1 MSQENSPI
9 YWQNLFNQ
17 LSCETNRSDCL
28 LTLLTQGIDA
38 SSDFILWLDQAGRI
52 LFANRAFCQRLEY
65 SEQELC
71 QMHIYD
77 VDSCITDQEIWC
89 QYWQKLRHYQK
100 NGHHFSSNLCT
111 KSGQKFSVDVNA
123 QYVVFNNKEYCFA
136 VLRHASISSAGYVN
150 QLALIE
156 AIEQAHT
163 HLIYLLDEHQQI
175 RYVNR
180 KLIKLTEFSPEEV
193 LNSHLYLVKPDHS
206 STDLIADEVWDAL
219 RTGHEWKGE
228 CLHRHKSG
236 ELFWCQA
243 SISPVRRLDTEILH
257 CLVILEDISDRK
269 RNEANIQ
276 HLAFYDPLTDLPN
289 RRLFRDRLTQ
299 AAVGSN
305 RTEIPF
311 ALVYLDLDHFK
322 EINDTLGHHTG
333 DALLKNVAERM
344 SICLRE
350 GDTVARLG
358 GDEFSLIINNVMR
371 LEDVRS
377 VAKRVMERLNQPFE
391 HDGREF
397 YITTSIG
404 ISIYPINTSDVDTLI
419 KQADIAMYRS
429 KTSGRN
435 QMHFYSEEMA
445 ADALERLTLELQL
458 QKAVENDEF
467 FLTYQPTLDLHTGKV
482 IGLEA
487 LIRWQHPQLGL
498 VSPARFIPLTE
509 ETGLIIKIGR
519 WILRHA
525 CAQNKKWQEQGL
537 PPVRVSVNLSAI
549 QFKQRNLLDL
559 IQEVLRETKLDPK
572 WLELELTEASII
584 DDMSYKVETLKSL
597 QRLGVSLAIDDFG
610 TGFSNL
616 SYLKHFPIDRIKI
629 DSSFISAIPE
639 SKNDMAITK
648 AMIAMCHSLGLR
660 VTAEG
665 VETEVQLDFLKNHL
679 CDEIQGFIFS
689 RPLSAE
695 DVNQLLK
702 TSA

>member
-9 YWQNLFNQ
+9 HWQDLLNCSDDTHSDSLLALF
-17 LSCETNRSDCL
+17 
-28 LTLLTQGIDA
+28 TQSINA
-38 SSDFILWLDQAGRI
+38 SSDFILWLDSSGRI
-52 LFANRAFCQRLEY
+52 LFANQAFCHKLDY
-65 SEQELC
+65 SEKALQD
-71 QMHIYD
+71 MHIYD
-77 VDSCITDQEIWC
+77 LDLQIANKDEWLK
-89 QYWQKLRHYQK
+89 YWQKLRHYQK
-100 NGHHFSSNLCT
+100 NGHHFFSTLLT
-111 KSGQKFSVDVNA
+111 RSGQNLPVDVNA
-123 QYVVFNNKEYCFA
+123 QYLVLNQKEYCFA
-136 VLRHASISSAGYVN
+136 VLRYASISNVSYAN

-180 KLIKLTEFSPEEV
+180 KLLKLTEFSPEEV
-193 LNSHLYLVKPDHS
+193 LNTHLYLLKPDHS
-206 STDLIADEVWDAL
+206 STDLIADEIWDAL

-228 CLHRHKSG
+228 CLHRHKTG
-236 ELFWCQA
+236 ELFWCEA
-243 SISPVRRLDTEILH
+243 SISPVRRLDSEILY
-257 CLVILEDISDRK
+257 CLIILEDISDRK

-289 RRLFRDRLTQ
+289 RRLFRDRLSQ

-344 SICLRE
+344 SLCLRE

-377 VAKRVMERLNQPFE
+377 VARRVMERLNQPFE
-391 HDGREF
+391 HEGREF

-458 QKAVENDEF
+458 QKALENDEF
-467 FLTYQPTLDLHTGKV
+467 FLTYQPTLDLETGK
-482 IGLEA
+482 ITALEA

-509 ETGLIIKIGR
+509 ETGLIVKIGR
-519 WILRHA
+519 WILKHA
-525 CAQNKKWQEQGL
+525 CTQNKKWQEQGF

-549 QFKQRNLLDL
+549 QFKQRNLFDL
-559 IQEVLRETKLDPK
+559 IQEVLQETRLDPQ
-572 WLELELTEASII
+572 WLELELTEASVI
-584 DDMSYKVETLKSL
+584 DDMNYKIETLKQL
-597 QRLGVSLAIDDFG
+597 RRLGISLSIDDFG

-648 AMIAMCHSLGLR
+648 AIIAMSHSLGLR

-665 VETEVQLDFLKNHL
+665 VETEVQLNFLRVHE
-679 CDEIQGFIFS
+679 CDEIQGFVFS

-695 DVNQLLK
+695 DVSHLLK